1 MRINDVSICTP
12 FCGES
17 LALSIASNSISLT
30 LVDNNGEQVPS
41 QVMSQNH
48 ESLENLL
55 QEDRRFAPSA
65 DFAAAANAQP
75 EIYDRA
81 EKDRLAFW
89 ELQAS
94 DLEWSQKWDSV
105 LDWQPPY
112 AKWFIGGKLNASVN
126 ALDRHVAQGRGDRVA
141 FYFEGEPGDT
151 RTITYA
157 QLLIE
162 VKKTANALIE
172 IGITAGDRVAIY
184 MPMIPEAAIA
194 MLACARIGAPHS
206 VVFGGFSADALI
218 SRINDA
224 DAKLVITADG
234 GYRKGAAF
242 ALKPTVDEALSK
254 PNNVA
259 KVLVVKRTGQET
271 AWNSGKDV
279 WWHEIVDR
287 QSAEHVAQAFDAEHP
302 LFILYTSGTTAK
314 PKGIFHT
321 TGGYLTQAAYTHK
334 AVFDLKP
341 ETDVYWC
348 TADIGWITGHSYVV
362 YGPLINGA
370 TQVMYEGT
378 PDTPH
383 KGRIF
388 ELVAKYKVSILYT
401 APTLIRTWMKW
412 GDEFPKAH
420 DLSSLRLLG
429 SVGEPINPEAWM
441 WYREVIGANRCPIVD
456 TWWQTETGGIMI
468 SPLPGVTATKPGSA
482 MGPIPGISAKVVD
495 DKAKEVGLGH
505 GGFLILDKPWPGM
518 LRGVWGE
525 DERYK
530 ETYWSRFNGIY
541 FAGDGAKID
550 EDGALWLL
558 GRVDDV
564 MNISGHR
571 ISTTEVESAL
581 VSHPEVAE
589 AAVVGAADEMTGQ
602 GIVAFVIL
610 RGGVKHGESEAL
622 IQTLRAHVA
631 KEIGA
636 IAKPRQIVVVN
647 ELPKTRSGKI
657 MRRLLKDVAEN
668 RAVGDSTTLA
678 DPNVMKL
685 ISEGLNTSKD
695 ED

>member
-1 MRINDVSICTP
+1 I
-12 FCGES
+12 
-17 LALSIASNSISLT
+17 
-30 LVDNNGEQVPS
+30 
-41 QVMSQNH
+41 
-48 ESLENLL
+48 
-55 QEDRRFAPSA
+55 
-65 DFAAAANAQP
+65 
-75 EIYDRA
+75 
-81 EKDRLAFW
+81 K
-89 ELQAS
+89 
-94 DLEWSQKWDSV
+94 
-105 LDWQPPY
+105 
-112 AKWFIGGKLNASVN
+112 
-126 ALDRHVAQGRGDRVA
+126 
-141 FYFEGEPGDT
+141 
-151 RTITYA
+151 
-157 QLLIE
+157 
-162 VKKTANALIE
+162 
-172 IGITAGDRVAIY
+172 AGDRVAIY

-218 SRINDA
+218 SRIHDA

-334 AVFDLKP
+334 AVFDLKA
-341 ETDVYWC
+341 ETDVFWC

-482 MGPIPGISAKVVD
+482 MGPIPGISAKVID
-495 DKAKEVGLGH
+495 DKANEVGLGH

-550 EDGALWLL
+550 DDGALWLL

-685 ISEGLNTSKD
+685 ISEGLNSSKD

>member
-1 MRINDVSICTP
+1 MSENQ
-12 FCGES
+12 ES
-17 LALSIASNSISLT
+17 LA
-30 LVDNNGEQVPS
+30 
-41 QVMSQNH
+41 
-48 ESLENLL
+48 NLGH
-55 QEDRRFAPSA
+55 EDRLFPPSA
-65 DFAAAANAQP
+65 EFAAQANAQASM
-75 EIYDRA
+75 YDEA

-89 ELQAS
+89 EKQAHALQ
-94 DLEWSQKWDSV
+94 WDAPWTTV
-105 LDWQPPY
+105 LDWQPPF
-112 AKWFIGGKLNASVN
+112 AKWFVGGKINASVN
-126 ALDRHVAQGRGDRVA
+126 ALDRHVNEGRGDRVA
-141 FYFEGEPGDT
+141 FFFEGEPGDT
-151 RTITYA
+151 RTITYS
-157 QLLIE
+157 QLLTE
-162 VKKTANALIE
+162 VKKTANALTE
-172 IGITAGDRVAIY
+172 LGIKDGDRVAIY

-206 VVFGGFSADALI
+206 VVFGGFSADALL
-218 SRINDA
+218 SRIQDA

-242 ALKPTVDEALSK
+242 ALKPAVDDALK
-254 PNNVA
+254 GKTNV
-259 KVLVVKRTGQET
+259 KNVLVVKRTGQET
-271 AWNSGKDV
+271 NWDNNRDV
-279 WWHEIVDR
+279 WWHEIVER
-287 QSAEHVAQAFDAEHP
+287 QNSEHVAQSFDSEHP

-314 PKGIFHT
+314 PKGISHT
-321 TGGYLTQAAYTHK
+321 TGGYLTQVAYTHK
-334 AVFDLKP
+334 MVFDIKP
-341 ETDVYWC
+341 ESDVYWS
-348 TADIGWITGHSYVV
+348 TADVGWITGHSYVV

-388 ELVAKYKVSILYT
+388 EIIEKYKVSILYT

-420 DLSSLRLLG
+420 NLNSLRLLG

-441 WYREVIGANRCPIVD
+441 WYREVVGGNRCPIVD
-456 TWWQTETGGIMI
+456 TWWQTETGAIMI

-482 MGPIPGISAKVVD
+482 MRPLPGISGKVVD
-495 DKAKEVGLGH
+495 DNAKEVGLGH
-505 GGFLILDKPWPGM
+505 GGYLILDKPWPSM
-518 LRGVWGE
+518 LRGIWGE

-530 ETYWSRFNGIY
+530 ETYWSRFDGVY

-550 EDGALWLL
+550 TDGAIWLL

-564 MNISGHR
+564 MNVSGHR

-581 VSHPEVAE
+581 VSHEAVAE

-610 RGGVKHGESEAL
+610 RGGIPNVGGEEL
-622 IQTLRAHVA
+622 IKELRAHVA

-636 IAKPRQIVVVN
+636 IAKPRQIVVVQ

-678 DPNVMKL
+678 DPNVMAL
-685 ISEGLNTSKD
+685 ISDGLHTSKD